1 LVSTELPGEPA
12 AAPPNDLADQRL
24 VVFLSDAIATGRYAS
39 GARLPTERGL
49 AASLAIPRT
58 AVRRGLAVLEA
69 QGRITR
75 HVGRGTFVVG
85 EVSAE
90 ASTPIGRATS
100 PAEIMDVRLMLEP
113 QIAALAADCAT
124 SPELERIGHCLAQ
137 AEAASSTEAFEK
149 WDGALHHAIAAA
161 THNAFLLRIFN
172 FVHAVRDEPL
182 WGSLKRRSFTPAR
195 RRDYQRD
202 HRRIVE
208 ALAQRDGEAARRFM
222 REHILRVRGNLLNR
236 E

>member
-1 LVSTELPGEPA
+1 LVSPQFSGEA
-12 AAPPNDLADQRL
+12 STGPPDALVDQR
-24 VVFLSDAIATGRYAS
+24 VVAFISDAIASGRYAS
-39 GARLPTERGL
+39 GSRLPTERGI
-49 AASLAIPRT
+49 AASLAVPRT
-58 AVRRGLAVLEA
+58 AVRRGLAKLEA

-75 HVGRGTFVVG
+75 HVGRGTFVAPQTADDVT
-85 EVSAE
+85 
-90 ASTPIGRATS
+90 TPIGRATS

-137 AEAASSTEAFEK
+137 AEAARTTEAFEK
-149 WDGALHHAIAAA
+149 WDGALHYAIAAA
-161 THNAFLLRIFN
+161 THNAFLLRLFN
-172 FVHAVRDEPL
+172 VVHAVRDEPL
-182 WGSLKRRSFTPAR
+182 WGNVKRRSFTPAR

-202 HRRIVE
+202 HRRIVD
-208 ALAQRDGEAARRFM
+208 ALAQRDGEQARRLM